1 MSNIGFAT
9 SAIGR
14 GPSGISVNVKQ
25 LIQNAQL
32 ALSNPELA
40 YTDYEQG
47 SNLGLLNA
55 QDAQNGRSM
64 YLDKTARLA
73 DIRIGD
79 FDINYASVIV
89 RRRKLIVTTILAGL
103 ENPVNEI
110 VSNDLYEILLNGVII
125 SDVGFPSNELQQFS
139 DLCAANVAHKV
150 KSEYLRLFDIHQV
163 VISQYQI
170 LDTSGYDNLFAFE
183 LNLLSDTVIELEYK
197 DGIYPQL

>member
-125 SDVGFPSNELQQFS
+125 SDVGFRSN
-139 DLCAANVAHKV
+139 
-150 KSEYLRLFDIHQV
+150 
-163 VISQYQI
+163 
-170 LDTSGYDNLFAFE
+170 
-183 LNLLSDTVIELEYK
+183 
-197 DGIYPQL
+197 